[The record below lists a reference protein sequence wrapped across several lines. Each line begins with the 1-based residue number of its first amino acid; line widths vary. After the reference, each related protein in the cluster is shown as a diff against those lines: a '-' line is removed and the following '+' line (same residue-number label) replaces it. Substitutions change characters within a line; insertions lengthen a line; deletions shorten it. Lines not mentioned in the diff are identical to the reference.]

1 VFDGAERSPA
11 LTAALGDEGGCIGA
25 GIVGFSQD
33 TVRTIAAKRTE
44 TQVVVPGECCC
55 FIKDLER
62 YICIPMKRQP
72 EPALR
77 VRMLLLSLRPP
88 TVTAPDRGGGSN
100 LAAALFIQRY
110 LSVPQ
115 RGFAPYSG

>member
-1 VFDGAERSPA
+1 
-11 LTAALGDEGGCIGA
+11 
-25 GIVGFSQD
+25 
-33 TVRTIAAKRTE
+33 
-44 TQVVVPGECCC
+44 
-55 FIKDLER
+55 
-62 YICIPMKRQP
+62 MKRQP

-115 RGFAPYSG
+115 RGFAPYSCQIVNLGNRTRAKFPRMVRTVESRLTSPARDSSKRSSSGWSFVPSG